1 VRGATGHRLGVV
13 DDVIVPAASPPGE
26 QRY

>member
-1 VRGATGHRLGVV
+1 VRGTTRHRLGVV
-13 DDVIVPAASPPGE
+13 DDVIDPAASPPGE